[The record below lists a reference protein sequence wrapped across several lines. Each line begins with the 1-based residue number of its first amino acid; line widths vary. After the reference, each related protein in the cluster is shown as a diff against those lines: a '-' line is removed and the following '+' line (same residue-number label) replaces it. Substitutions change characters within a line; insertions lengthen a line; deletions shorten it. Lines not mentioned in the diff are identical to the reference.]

1 MPMKNA
7 SQIWFNGKFV
17 PWDQAQVHVFA
28 HAIHYGSSVF
38 EGIRAYDTTKG
49 TAVWCLPQHM
59 ERMYLSARMYHMAI
73 PYSKEELTNAVVET
87 VRASQM
93 RSCYIRP
100 IAFRGYETI
109 GVDPRGCPVDVAI
122 GVIDWGRYLGP
133 EAIEQGVR
141 TCISSWRRMAPDT
154 VPALAKIGGHY
165 TNSQLMVMEAK
176 ERGFDEAVAL
186 DVAGYVS
193 EGPGENIFLVWRNVL
208 YTPPLGSSI
217 LMGITRD
224 CTITLAKEMGY
235 EVREQAI
242 PREMLYVADEVFF
255 TGTAAEISPIR
266 SVDDIPVG
274 PGHRGPVT
282 KRLQEEF
289 FGITDGSKPD
299 RHGWLT
305 YLDMV

>member
-1 MPMKNA
+1 MPMKNP
-7 SQIWFNGKFV
+7 SQIWFNGSLV
-17 PWDQAQVHVFA
+17 PWEQAQVHVFS

-38 EGIRAYDTTKG
+38 EGIRAYDTAKG

-59 ERMYLSARMYHMAI
+59 DRMYLSARMYHMAI
-73 PYSKEELTNAVVET
+73 PYGKEELTKAVVET
-87 VRASQM
+87 VRASGM
-93 RSCYIRP
+93 PSCYIRP
-100 IAFRGYETI
+100 IAFRGYDTI

-133 EAIEQGVR
+133 EAIEQGVKV
-141 TCISSWRRMAPDT
+141 CISSWRRMAPDT
-154 VPALAKIGGHY
+154 IPALAKIGGHY
-165 TNSQLMVMEAK
+165 TNSQLMVIEAK
-176 ERGFDEAVAL
+176 GRGFDEAIAL

-193 EGPGENIFLVWRNVL
+193 EGPGENTFLVWRNVL

-224 CTITLAKEMGY
+224 CTITLAREMGY

-242 PREMLYVADEVFF
+242 PREMLYIADEVFF

-289 FGITDGSKPD
+289 FGITDGSRAD

-305 YLDMV
+305 YV

>member
-7 SQIWFNGKFV
+7 SQIWFNGKLV
-17 PWDQAQVHVFA
+17 PWEQAQVHVFT

-38 EGIRAYDTTKG
+38 EGIRAYDTAKG

-59 ERMYLSARMYHMAI
+59 DRMYLSARMYHMAI
-73 PYSKEELTNAVVET
+73 PYSKEDLTKAVMET
-87 VRASQM
+87 VRASKM

-141 TCISSWRRMAPDT
+141 VCISSWRRMAPDT

-224 CTITLAKEMGY
+224 CVITLARELGY

-255 TGTAAEISPIR
+255 SGTAVEISPIR
-266 SVDDIPVG
+266 SVDDIQVG

-289 FGITDGSKPD
+289 FGITDGSKAD

-305 YLDMV
+305 YLDKV